1 MEHYNTIMPNST
13 AFAYVRDFQ
22 LPQTELKVFNKTGTK
37 FKEVI
42 DSQNNE

>member
-13 AFAYVRDFQ
+13 AFTYVRDFQ
-22 LPQTELKVFNKTGTK
+22 LLQTEWKVFNKTGTK

-42 DSQNNE
+42 DFQNNE